1 MTHLFTFFIYR
12 FIGLLS
18 FILYRFQLE
27 IDPYYKDL
35 AARIFLHVFE
45 HYDAWKNTLHVYDA
59 YSYITTLSL
68 FDSQYNVTMEYT
80 ES

>member
-1 MTHLFTFFIYR
+1 MTHLFTFLYR

-18 FILYRFQLE
+18 IILYRFQLE
-27 IDPYYKDL
+27 IDPYYNDL

-59 YSYITTLSL
+59 YYYITTLSL
-68 FDSQYNVTMEYT
+68 FDPHHNVTVEYAKM
-80 ES
+80 